1 MKDRFSLLKQ
11 NVLITG
17 GAGFLAKTH
26 IQALIEKKAKVLI
39 VDKNYNGLIKQKK
52 KFSKYKHIYI
62 FNCDITN
69 KKELIK
75 LNNKILSKFNKIDV
89 LINNAFNDCKMIK
102 NYEKSN
108 DIILE

>member
-17 GAGFLAKTH
+17 GAGFLAKNH

-52 KFSKYKHIYI
+52 KF
-62 FNCDITN
+62 
-69 KKELIK
+69 
-75 LNNKILSKFNKIDV
+75 
-89 LINNAFNDCKMIK
+89 
-102 NYEKSN
+102 
-108 DIILE
+108 

>member
-26 IQALIEKKAKVLI
+26 IQALIEKAKVLI

-52 KFSKYKHIYI
+52 I
-62 FNCDITN
+62 F
-69 KKELIK
+69 
-75 LNNKILSKFNKIDV
+75 KI
-89 LINNAFNDCKMIK
+89 
-102 NYEKSN
+102 
-108 DIILE
+108 